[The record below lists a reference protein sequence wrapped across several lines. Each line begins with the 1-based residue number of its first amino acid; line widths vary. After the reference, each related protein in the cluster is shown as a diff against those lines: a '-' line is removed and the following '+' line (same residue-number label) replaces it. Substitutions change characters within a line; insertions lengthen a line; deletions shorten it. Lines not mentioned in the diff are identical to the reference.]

1 MAYTNPYA
9 QAAANQNKKRKK
21 PTVNPTS
28 MYNPQ
33 QQRTQPQMP
42 ASQSGAIGATTQT
55 GSRKALVPN
64 PMSMYN
70 PQARPQMPAS
80 QAVVTD
86 PITQAMMPD
95 ASTMYN
101 AAAQPA
107 VDPTSMFNP

>member
-1 MAYTNPYA
+1 MAYQNPYS
-9 QAAANQNKKRKK
+9 QAAANQNKKKKK

-33 QQRTQPQMP
+33 
-42 ASQSGAIGATTQT
+42 
-55 GSRKALVPN
+55 
-64 PMSMYN
+64 
-70 PQARPQMPAS
+70 ARPQLPAS
-80 QAVVTD
+80 QAVGTD

-107 VDPTSMFNP
+107 VDPTSMFNPQAPQQPAVNPASMTNAPLPPPPPPPPPA